1 MSIRR
6 IEVPI
11 WTNGDFDGLLGSA
24 RIVAER
30 FGAHVDVRFI
40 RPRPADLVM
49 STDFAYFPSNVMD
62 IIEEQGIEAAAKARG
77 KFDSWRDHHL
87 SKYTAFKVGDRPR
100 MVWHEEVGAVTEIV
114 AAHGRLADIV
124 LLQRPLDEDL
134 SLDEAF
140 EAAMF
145 RSGRLALLVDETPS
159 EELFDHVMIAWNGSV
174 ESSRAVAQAM
184 PVIQIAGRVSVFTA
198 GEDKKDPVQSQGLI
212 DYLAMQGVN
221 ARRLAEDPD
230 AGSVSAALFSAA
242 RHAGVSLLVMG
253 AYTHSRLRQTL
264 LGGVT
269 RDVLSRPGLAAL
281 MGH

>member
-11 WTNGDFDGLLGSA
+11 WTNGNFDGILGSA
-24 RIVAER
+24 RILAER

-49 STDFAYFPSNVMD
+49 SSDFAYFPSNVMD
-62 IIEEQGIEAAAKARG
+62 IIEEQGIEAATKARG
-77 KFDSWRDHHL
+77 KFTAWRDHHL
-87 SKYTAFKVGDRPR
+87 SRYPAFEGGDRPR
-100 MVWHEEVGAVTEIV
+100 MVWHEESGAVTELV
-114 AAHGRLADIV
+114 AEHGRLADIV
-124 LLQRPLDEDL
+124 LLQRPIDKDL

-184 PVIQIAGRVSVFTA
+184 PVIQIAGQVSVFTA
-198 GEDKKDPVQSQGLI
+198 GEDEDDPVQSQGLI
-212 DYLAMQGVN
+212 DYLAIHGVN
-221 ARRLAEDPD
+221 AKRLSPDPD
-230 AGSVSAALFSAA
+230 AATVSIGLFSTA
-242 RHAGVSLLVMG
+242 RQAGVSLLVMG

-269 RDVLSRPGLAAL
+269 RDVLSTPGLAAL